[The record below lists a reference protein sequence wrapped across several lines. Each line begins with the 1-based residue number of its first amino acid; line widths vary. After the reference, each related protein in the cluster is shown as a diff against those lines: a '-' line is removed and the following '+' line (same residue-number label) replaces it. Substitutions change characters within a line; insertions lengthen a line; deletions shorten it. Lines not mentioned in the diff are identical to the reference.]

1 MQKRTY
7 LTITPDN
14 RAEAIRRAGKL
25 PDGRNTLEYDPD
37 EKLWFAR
44 EGADLT
50 RLTDWLPENTVTGN
64 MVTTDNNLS
73 PQEEFA
79 GVLKDAGFI
88 LPRGIAI
95 MDGKIQRVPTRE
107 DTDGKTSGVY
117 RGYLDGHPAGWYED
131 HRSADGQVNW
141 TSTGNR
147 TWDPARQIQ
156 ERAMSAQRHWDRAR
170 ETQAGYERM
179 AARLSEQYRRMPE
192 ATDAHPYL
200 QRKGVPAMPGL
211 RLDRYD
217 NLIIPLQN
225 IDNKLRI
232 LQYIK
237 PDGSKLLKKDAEK
250 SGNFFVVGGELHNG
264 QPFIYAEGYATA
276 ATLHLASGH
285 AGGNDRGCRKYG
297 HGRREAEGEIP
308 GQHAHHRR

>member
-1 MQKRTY
+1 VSSEALMQKRTY

-44 EGADLT
+44 EGADLS

-64 MVTTDNNLS
+64 MVATDNNLS

-117 RGYLDGHPAGWYED
+117 RGYLD
-131 HRSADGQVNW
+131 
-141 TSTGNR
+141 
-147 TWDPARQIQ
+147 
-156 ERAMSAQRHWDRAR
+156 
-170 ETQAGYERM
+170 
-179 AARLSEQYRRMPE
+179 
-192 ATDAHPYL
+192 
-200 QRKGVPAMPGL
+200 
-211 RLDRYD
+211 
-217 NLIIPLQN
+217 
-225 IDNKLRI
+225 
-232 LQYIK
+232 
-237 PDGSKLLKKDAEK
+237 
-250 SGNFFVVGGELHNG
+250 
-264 QPFIYAEGYATA
+264 
-276 ATLHLASGH
+276 
-285 AGGNDRGCRKYG
+285 
-297 HGRREAEGEIP
+297 
-308 GQHAHHRR
+308 